1 MPTGIENSIA
11 KFLPEPIYIAAVK
24 DLKDDVKS
32 KESATFGKLLGILM
46 RFLESSKHFETISKS
61 FTELH
66 SLLNVVREAEQVT
79 DNRIDK
85 LQNIEKQI
93 GTFLKENFPKS
104 TVEIDIPKIHLRS
117 KFGVKEYPK
126 PVGLANKY
134 GFGAPILWPKKHE
147 APAVVL
153 AAIKI
158 ALPELKTEFNE
169 KQIAALDSAVEKLGS
184 LPDFSDITASENTI
198 LSFAD
203 GNFALTT

>member
-1 MPTGIENSIA
+1 MEIEKNGKTTRDVIIKSGNGTG
-11 KFLPEPIYIAAVK
+11 LTV
-24 DLKDDVKS
+24 
-32 KESATFGKLLGILM
+32 SATISNLG
-46 RFLESSKHFETISKS
+46 HVT
-61 FTELH
+61 LH
-66 SLLNVVREAEQVT
+66 VASQGRRKVNRRIFNV
-79 DNRIDK
+79 
-85 LQNIEKQI
+85 
-93 GTFLKENFPKS
+93 
-104 TVEIDIPKIHLRS
+104 VEIDIPKIHLRS